1 MITAGIYVRVS
12 TQEQAQEGYSIG
24 EQEDR
29 IKKYC
34 SAMGWTV
41 YKVYADPGFSG
52 GSTNRPALQQLI
64 QDVKDHKIN
73 KVVVYKLDRLSR
85 SQRDT
90 LNLIEDVF
98 NSNEVD
104 FVSMSE
110 NFDTSSPFGR
120 ATIGILAVFAQLERE
135 QIKERMSMGKDA
147 RSKTGKWM
155 GGGKMPI
162 GYDYKNGEL
171 VINEYEKMQVLKIFN
186 MFLSGTSIRQIANTL
201 NESGLYHKN
210 LKWTNK
216 AVRRVLASRVYLGE
230 VSFRHKW
237 FPGNHESIISV
248 EDFNKST
255 QLLNTIKENYSF
267 NLRPGKAQS
276 YLAGLLYCEKCGAK
290 YHKVKPGKNTHSYYY
305 CASRAG
311 RSQTMIKDPNCKNK
325 NWRMEVLD
333 DLIFDEIRKL
343 KTDPEYRHE
352 HKQEPDNET
361 ELIKSKISKID
372 NQISKLMEL
381 YSMDQVPIEMLQ
393 DKIHILSD
401 NKTALEKELEKIN
414 NPVLTK
420 NDALEMLSTF
430 DEVID
435 NGSFEDIRFLLTT
448 LIKRIDLNDEDITIH
463 WNF

>member
-34 SAMGWTV
+34 SAMRWKV

-52 GSTNRPALQQLI
+52 GSINRPALQQLI
-64 QDVKDHKIN
+64 QDVKDHRIN

-98 NSNEVD
+98 NSNQVD

-155 GGGKMPI
+155 GAGKTPI
-162 GYDYKNGEL
+162 GYDYKDGEL
-171 VINEYEKMQVLKIFN
+171 IVNDYEKMQVIKIFN
-186 MFLSGTSIRQIANTL
+186 LFLSGASLRKIAVTL
-201 NESGLYHKN
+201 NESGLHNKYG
-210 LKWTNK
+210 KWTNRS
-216 AVRRVLASRVYLGE
+216 VGRVLSSRVYLGE
-230 VSFRHKW
+230 VLFRDQW
-237 FPGNHESIISV
+237 YPGNHERIIP
-248 EDFNKST
+248 EDDFKKSM
-255 QLLNTIKENYSF
+255 QLLNTIKEKYTY
-267 NLRPGKAQS
+267 NLRPGKAKS

-290 YHKVKPGKNTHSYYY
+290 YHKISPAQYSYYY

-325 NWRMEVLD
+325 NWKMEVLD
-333 DLIFDEIRKL
+333 ELVFDEIRKL
-343 KTDPEYRHE
+343 KTDPSYRHE
-352 HKQEPDNET
+352 SKPGKSNEAD
-361 ELIKSKISKID
+361 LIRSKISKID
-372 NQISKLMEL
+372 NQMSKLMEL
-381 YSMDQVPIEMLQ
+381 YSMDQMPIDMLQ
-393 DKIHILSD
+393 DKIQALSD
-401 NKTALEKELEKIN
+401 NKAALTKELDKIK
-414 NPVLTK
+414 NPVITK

-430 DEVID
+430 DEVLE
-435 NGSFEDIRFLLTT
+435 NGSFDDIRFLITT
-448 LIKRIDLNDEDITIH
+448 LIKRIDLNDEDVTIH